1 MAVKL
6 NKVKVGQMVHV
17 ECRAWARN
25 IKYDRRDRIG
35 IVHFELIVHNE
46 KSANAVNYNK
56 KY

>member
-1 MAVKL
+1 
-6 NKVKVGQMVHV
+6 MVHV

-35 IVHFELIVHNE
+35 IVHFELIVHDE
-46 KSANAVNYNK
+46 ESANAVNYNK